1 MAWLCIII
9 NQLQFLTT
17 WCAMLCCAGIP
28 CCRSCQDPQTAQ
40 LAASQLDPT
49 SCSRTAQP
57 TNSSSGSTASVQ
69 QAASSSNSATIVA
82 AEPLPSSTQQPSQT
96 ALPLPP
102 PPPQQQQPSQ
112 QPAAS
117 LVPSG
122 VPTSSSSTSPRKQQL
137 RGSSTGYGS
146 SPGPGPP
153 SHPVVGSQG
162 LLYAMAGGYSKQAL
176 DRSAA
181 VL

>member
-1 MAWLCIII
+1 V
-9 NQLQFLTT
+9 
-17 WCAMLCCAGIP
+17 LCCADAH
-28 CCRSCQDPQTAQ
+28 CCCSSQDPQAVQ
-40 LAASQLDPT
+40 LAASQLDFT

-57 TNSSSGSTASVQ
+57 TNNTSGSTASMQ
-69 QAASSSNSATIVA
+69 QAASSSGSATVVA
-82 AEPLPSSTQQPSQT
+82 AEPLPSSAQQPSQT

-122 VPTSSSSTSPRKQQL
+122 VPTSSSRTSPRKQQL

-153 SHPVVGSQG
+153 YHPVVGSQG
-162 LLYAMAGGYSKQAL
+162 LLYAMAAGYSKQAL
-176 DRSAA
+176 DRSVA
-181 VL
+181 VAVKGGGGK